1 MLALVVTAF
10 GETDVLQV
18 VEQPIP
24 EPSEGQ
30 IRIRVK
36 AASVN
41 FADVMARQGRYHNAS
56 QPPFVPGLDVAGT
69 VDAVGAGVT
78 TFVSGQRV
86 VAFPSGG
93 SYSEYTLAD
102 VALTYAI
109 PETITFDT
117 AAAML
122 TVSVTSYE
130 LLTKVTHLLPGERV
144 LVHAAAGGIGTV
156 ALQLA
161 KHLGAGLVIGTVGR
175 DEKMAVA
182 KAHGADVVIN
192 YSHGSFADAVMA
204 ATDSHGVDVI
214 LDSVAGDA
222 FSDNLRCLANF
233 GRIAA
238 FGSASGKPGYVATT
252 ELHGSCRSVLG
263 YSMGTTR
270 RLRKESLRASVEAV
284 LTLAANDQLMIP
296 ISARFPF
303 EEGAKAHK
311 FLESRTSTG
320 KILLTMDRV

>member
-1 MLALVVTAF
+1 MKALVVTAF
-10 GETDVLQV
+10 GGADVLQV
-18 VEQPIP
+18 LEQPTP

-41 FADVMARQGRYHNAS
+41 FADVMARQGRYHNGGH
-56 QPPFVPGLDVAGT
+56 PPFVPGLDVAGT
-69 VDAVGAGVT
+69 VDAVGVDVT
-78 TFVSGQRV
+78 TFVLGQRV

-102 VALTYAI
+102 ASLTYAI
-109 PETITFDT
+109 PDGLAWDT

-130 LLTKVTHLLPGERV
+130 LLTKVTNMLPGEHV

-161 KHLGAGLVIGTVGR
+161 KHLGAGMVIGTVGR
-175 DEKMAVA
+175 DEKVAVA

-192 YSHGSFADAVMA
+192 YSNKSFADAVMA
-204 ATDSHGVDVI
+204 ATDNKGVDVI

-222 FSDNLRCLANF
+222 FADNMRCLAHF

-238 FGSASGKPGYVATT
+238 FGSATGKPGHVATT
-252 ELHGSCRSVLG
+252 ELHGSCRSVRG

-270 RLRKESLRASVEAV
+270 RLRPESLRASAEAV
-284 LTLAANDQLMIP
+284 LVLATDGKLTVP
-296 ISARFPF
+296 ISARYPF
-303 EEGAKAHK
+303 EEGAKAHE
-311 FLESRTSTG
+311 FLESRMSTG
-320 KILLTMDRV
+320 KILLTMN